1 MQKLIKFTS
10 SNILNKTSQSKIQN
24 FTKISKINFSSTK
37 EDRKLGDIVK
47 FKFIYLGDKKEV
59 DVEAQEGQH
68 ILEIAHKYDV
78 ELEGA
83 CDASLACST
92 CHVILEKD
100 IYEALPAAS
109 EEEEDLLDLAYG
121 LTETSRL
128 GCQTIINK
136 QFEGT
141 KVYIPSATRN
151 LYVDGKKPA
160 KH

>member
-1 MQKLIKFTS
+1 MINNF
-10 SNILNKTSQSKIQN
+10 KI
-24 FTKISKINFSSTK
+24 FKSLINFNNKKVLSICKFGFSESEADK
-37 EDRKLGDIVK
+37 IK
-47 FKFIYLGDKKEV
+47 FKFVYLGDKKEV
-59 DVEAQEGQH
+59 DVEATEGEH

-92 CHVILEKD
+92 CHVILENEIFDK
-100 IYEALPAAS
+100 IPNAK

-121 LTETSRL
+121 LKETSRL
-128 GCQTIINK
+128 GCQVHVTKDFENK
-136 QFEGT
+136 